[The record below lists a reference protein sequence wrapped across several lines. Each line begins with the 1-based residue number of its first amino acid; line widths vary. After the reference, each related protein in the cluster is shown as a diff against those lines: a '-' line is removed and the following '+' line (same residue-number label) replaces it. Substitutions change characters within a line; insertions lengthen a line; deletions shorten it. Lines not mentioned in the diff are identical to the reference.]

1 MNIPSKTFIPAIALC
16 GLLLSGTANADGF
29 EPWAQRSI
37 DLRHSEVAESQVY
50 ANDNT
55 VWYLKNSN
63 DIHQKTI
70 DLEKKINMQ
79 KAVVS
84 RSAKA
89 FEPWY
94 LQG

>member
-1 MNIPSKTFIPAIALC
+1 MNITSKTFIPAIALF
-16 GLLLSGTANADGF
+16 GVLLSGTANAAGF
-29 EPWAQRSI
+29 EPWSQRSI
-37 DLRHSEVAESQVY
+37 DLRHTEVAESQAY
-50 ANDNT
+50 ANDNS
-55 VWYLKNSN
+55 VWYLENSN
-63 DIHQKTI
+63 DRHQKTI
-70 DLEKKINMQ
+70 DMEKKMDMQ